1 MPLRCLVPTIL
12 YGSAAQFP
20 RTTLGAAKIHIISK
34 SPTVRAAAS
43 GEGVRQIDSTVVTVD
58 FQCTSD
64 QPEAA
69 LTLAQWHLRSGAVAL
84 GSFLRRPAAWKLAT
98 APERTETASAF
109 QHIMNSFHSSN
120 AAARAGVRHG
130 RGSSLRF
137 FFLCRCAEC
146 SYTLSKGGP
155 QMPDS
160 LPALEDQRF
169 QILRQFAGLGDL
181 RPGSIC
187 AVARRCGKPTCHCAK
202 PNDGRRRKPLAGAE
216 SDAMM
221 GRLDACLKSRPVRG

>member
-120 AAARAGVRHG
+120 AAARAERSVRADAGPRLHREAHVTLFAEARLAQDPVPINLNCHG
-130 RGSSLRF
+130 S
-137 FFLCRCAEC
+137 
-146 SYTLSKGGP
+146 
-155 QMPDS
+155 
-160 LPALEDQRF
+160 
-169 QILRQFAGLGDL
+169 
-181 RPGSIC
+181 
-187 AVARRCGKPTCHCAK
+187 V
-202 PNDGRRRKPLAGAE
+202 
-216 SDAMM
+216 
-221 GRLDACLKSRPVRG
+221 